1 MITSVKIKDNTKTPF
16 EYVSDIEA
24 FENGREFI
32 FKPGVNVIIGKNGSG
47 KSTLLNIISM
57 YALCDK
63 SMCSEMPDEAL
74 DFPPIFDDDDKVL
87 DGIDIS
93 SDYIG
98 KVFRLLPSTETN
110 RDSVLKNIS
119 NFDLYANSIQK
130 SYGEK
135 VVLSTVFDLS
145 RDEIVALT
153 DEDIS
158 LYIDKEL
165 ANKGIPIEAKNWNI
179 KNKKEVVYPRTGV
192 PVFMLKDIGIGFRT
206 IEGATEVAN
215 LLVKYN
221 AFKTESRYL
230 AGSYE
235 QFWIMKEGVCPAV
248 KGETGYSKEEFD
260 KIDEKNKN
268 PELTSINTFN
278 DTVKK
283 ANEIKDRVLKCVY
296 NIKQECSYNN
306 DLVGIF
312 ERYKDIAD
320 GDMEVAMN
328 FIKEAY
334 PFNEETE
341 SFIRKKFDMP
351 IPDESKEQ

>member
-1 MITSVKIKDNTKTPF
+1 MKT
-16 EYVSDIEA
+16 I
-24 FENGREFI
+24 
-32 FKPGVNVIIGKNGSG
+32 
-47 KSTLLNIISM
+47 
-57 YALCDK
+57 
-63 SMCSEMPDEAL
+63 
-74 DFPPIFDDDDKVL
+74 
-87 DGIDIS
+87 
-93 SDYIG
+93 
-98 KVFRLLPSTETN
+98 
-110 RDSVLKNIS
+110 
-119 NFDLYANSIQK
+119 
-130 SYGEK
+130 
-135 VVLSTVFDLS
+135 FDLS
-145 RDEIVALT
+145 RDEIVELT

-221 AFKTESRYL
+221 AFKTESRYM

-283 ANEIKDRVLKCVY
+283 ANEIKDRVLKYVY
-296 NIKQECSYNN
+296 NRKQERSYNN

>member
-1 MITSVKIKDNTKTPF
+1 MK
-16 EYVSDIEA
+16 
-24 FENGREFI
+24 
-32 FKPGVNVIIGKNGSG
+32 
-47 KSTLLNIISM
+47 
-57 YALCDK
+57 
-63 SMCSEMPDEAL
+63 
-74 DFPPIFDDDDKVL
+74 
-87 DGIDIS
+87 
-93 SDYIG
+93 
-98 KVFRLLPSTETN
+98 
-110 RDSVLKNIS
+110 
-119 NFDLYANSIQK
+119 
-130 SYGEK
+130 
-135 VVLSTVFDLS
+135 TVFDLS

-221 AFKTESRYL
+221 AFKTESRYM

-283 ANEIKDRVLKCVY
+283 ANEIKDRVLKYVY
-296 NIKQECSYNN
+296 NIKQERSYNN

-341 SFIRKKFDMP
+341 SFIRKSLTCLYRTNQK
-351 IPDESKEQ
+351 SSN

>member
-1 MITSVKIKDNTKTPF
+1 MK
-16 EYVSDIEA
+16 
-24 FENGREFI
+24 
-32 FKPGVNVIIGKNGSG
+32 
-47 KSTLLNIISM
+47 
-57 YALCDK
+57 
-63 SMCSEMPDEAL
+63 
-74 DFPPIFDDDDKVL
+74 
-87 DGIDIS
+87 
-93 SDYIG
+93 
-98 KVFRLLPSTETN
+98 
-110 RDSVLKNIS
+110 
-119 NFDLYANSIQK
+119 
-130 SYGEK
+130 
-135 VVLSTVFDLS
+135 TVFDLS
-145 RDEIVALT
+145 RDEITALT

-179 KNKKEVVYPRTGV
+179 KNKKEISYPKTGV
-192 PVFMLKDIGIGFRT
+192 PLFVLKDIGIGFRT

-248 KGETGYSKEEFD
+248 KGETGYSEEEFN
-260 KIDEKNKN
+260 KINEKNKN

-283 ANEIKDRVLKCVY
+283 ANEIKDRVLKYVY
-296 NIKQECSYNN
+296 NIKQERSYNN
-306 DLVGIF
+306 DMVGIF

>member
-1 MITSVKIKDNTKTPF
+1 MK
-16 EYVSDIEA
+16 
-24 FENGREFI
+24 
-32 FKPGVNVIIGKNGSG
+32 
-47 KSTLLNIISM
+47 
-57 YALCDK
+57 
-63 SMCSEMPDEAL
+63 
-74 DFPPIFDDDDKVL
+74 
-87 DGIDIS
+87 
-93 SDYIG
+93 
-98 KVFRLLPSTETN
+98 
-110 RDSVLKNIS
+110 
-119 NFDLYANSIQK
+119 
-130 SYGEK
+130 
-135 VVLSTVFDLS
+135 TVFDLS
-145 RDEIVALT
+145 RDEIVSLT
-153 DEDIS
+153 CKEIY

-165 ANKGIPIEAKNWNI
+165 AGKGIPIEAKNWNI
-179 KNKKEVVYPRTGV
+179 KNEKEVVYPRTGV

-215 LLVKYN
+215 LLVKYD

-248 KGETGYSKEEFD
+248 KGETGYSEEEFD

-268 PELTSINTFN
+268 PELTGINTFN

-283 ANEIKDRVLKCVY
+283 ANEIKDRVLKYVY
-296 NIKQECSYNN
+296 NIKQERSYNN
-306 DLVGIF
+306 DMVGIF

-351 IPDESKEQ
+351 MSDESKER

>member
-1 MITSVKIKDNTKTPF
+1 MK
-16 EYVSDIEA
+16 
-24 FENGREFI
+24 
-32 FKPGVNVIIGKNGSG
+32 
-47 KSTLLNIISM
+47 
-57 YALCDK
+57 
-63 SMCSEMPDEAL
+63 
-74 DFPPIFDDDDKVL
+74 
-87 DGIDIS
+87 
-93 SDYIG
+93 
-98 KVFRLLPSTETN
+98 
-110 RDSVLKNIS
+110 
-119 NFDLYANSIQK
+119 
-130 SYGEK
+130 
-135 VVLSTVFDLS
+135 TVFDLS

-296 NIKQECSYNN
+296 NIKQERSYNN

-341 SFIRKKFDMP
+341 SFIRKSLTCLYRTNQK
-351 IPDESKEQ
+351 SSN

>member
-1 MITSVKIKDNTKTPF
+1 MK
-16 EYVSDIEA
+16 
-24 FENGREFI
+24 
-32 FKPGVNVIIGKNGSG
+32 
-47 KSTLLNIISM
+47 
-57 YALCDK
+57 
-63 SMCSEMPDEAL
+63 
-74 DFPPIFDDDDKVL
+74 
-87 DGIDIS
+87 
-93 SDYIG
+93 
-98 KVFRLLPSTETN
+98 
-110 RDSVLKNIS
+110 
-119 NFDLYANSIQK
+119 
-130 SYGEK
+130 
-135 VVLSTVFDLS
+135 TVFDLS
-145 RDEIVALT
+145 RDEITALT

-179 KNKKEVVYPRTGV
+179 KNKKEISYPKTGV
-192 PVFMLKDIGIGFRT
+192 PLFVLKDIGIGFRT

-248 KGETGYSKEEFD
+248 KGETGYSEEEFN

-283 ANEIKDRVLKCVY
+283 ANEIKDRVLKYVY
-296 NIKQECSYNN
+296 NIKQERSYNN
-306 DLVGIF
+306 DMVGIF

-320 GDMEVAMN
+320 GDLEVAMN

-351 IPDESKEQ
+351 IPNELEKQ

>member
-1 MITSVKIKDNTKTPF
+1 MKT
-16 EYVSDIEA
+16 I
-24 FENGREFI
+24 
-32 FKPGVNVIIGKNGSG
+32 
-47 KSTLLNIISM
+47 
-57 YALCDK
+57 
-63 SMCSEMPDEAL
+63 
-74 DFPPIFDDDDKVL
+74 
-87 DGIDIS
+87 
-93 SDYIG
+93 
-98 KVFRLLPSTETN
+98 
-110 RDSVLKNIS
+110 
-119 NFDLYANSIQK
+119 
-130 SYGEK
+130 
-135 VVLSTVFDLS
+135 FDLS
-145 RDEIVALT
+145 RDEIVELT

-248 KGETGYSKEEFD
+248 KGETGYSKEEFG

-283 ANEIKDRVLKCVY
+283 ANEIKDRVLKYVY
-296 NIKQECSYNN
+296 NIKQERSYNN

>member
-1 MITSVKIKDNTKTPF
+1 MK
-16 EYVSDIEA
+16 
-24 FENGREFI
+24 
-32 FKPGVNVIIGKNGSG
+32 
-47 KSTLLNIISM
+47 
-57 YALCDK
+57 
-63 SMCSEMPDEAL
+63 
-74 DFPPIFDDDDKVL
+74 
-87 DGIDIS
+87 
-93 SDYIG
+93 
-98 KVFRLLPSTETN
+98 
-110 RDSVLKNIS
+110 
-119 NFDLYANSIQK
+119 
-130 SYGEK
+130 
-135 VVLSTVFDLS
+135 TVFDLS
-145 RDEIVALT
+145 RDEITALT

-179 KNKKEVVYPRTGV
+179 KNKKEISYPKTGV
-192 PVFMLKDIGIGFRT
+192 PLFVLKDIGIGFRT

-248 KGETGYSKEEFD
+248 KGETGYSEEEFN
-260 KIDEKNKN
+260 KINEKNKN

-283 ANEIKDRVLKCVY
+283 ANEIKDRVLKYVY
-296 NIKQECSYNN
+296 NIKQERSYNN

-351 IPDESKEQ
+351 MPDESKE

>member
-1 MITSVKIKDNTKTPF
+1 MKT
-16 EYVSDIEA
+16 I
-24 FENGREFI
+24 
-32 FKPGVNVIIGKNGSG
+32 
-47 KSTLLNIISM
+47 
-57 YALCDK
+57 
-63 SMCSEMPDEAL
+63 
-74 DFPPIFDDDDKVL
+74 
-87 DGIDIS
+87 
-93 SDYIG
+93 
-98 KVFRLLPSTETN
+98 
-110 RDSVLKNIS
+110 
-119 NFDLYANSIQK
+119 
-130 SYGEK
+130 
-135 VVLSTVFDLS
+135 FDLS
-145 RDEIVALT
+145 RDEIVELT
-153 DEDIS
+153 DKDIS

-230 AGSYE
+230 AGLYE

-283 ANEIKDRVLKCVY
+283 ANEIKDRVLKYVY
-296 NIKQECSYNN
+296 NIKQERSYNN

>member
-1 MITSVKIKDNTKTPF
+1 MKT
-16 EYVSDIEA
+16 I
-24 FENGREFI
+24 
-32 FKPGVNVIIGKNGSG
+32 
-47 KSTLLNIISM
+47 
-57 YALCDK
+57 
-63 SMCSEMPDEAL
+63 
-74 DFPPIFDDDDKVL
+74 
-87 DGIDIS
+87 
-93 SDYIG
+93 
-98 KVFRLLPSTETN
+98 
-110 RDSVLKNIS
+110 
-119 NFDLYANSIQK
+119 
-130 SYGEK
+130 
-135 VVLSTVFDLS
+135 FDLS
-145 RDEIVALT
+145 RDEIVELT

-192 PVFMLKDIGIGFRT
+192 PVFMLKDIGIGFKT

-221 AFKTESRYL
+221 AFKTESRYM

-248 KGETGYSKEEFD
+248 KRETGYSKEEFD

-268 PELTSINTFN
+268 SELTSINTFN

-283 ANEIKDRVLKCVY
+283 ANEIKDRVLKYVY
-296 NIKQECSYNN
+296 NIKQERSYNN

>member
-1 MITSVKIKDNTKTPF
+1 MK
-16 EYVSDIEA
+16 
-24 FENGREFI
+24 
-32 FKPGVNVIIGKNGSG
+32 
-47 KSTLLNIISM
+47 
-57 YALCDK
+57 
-63 SMCSEMPDEAL
+63 
-74 DFPPIFDDDDKVL
+74 
-87 DGIDIS
+87 
-93 SDYIG
+93 
-98 KVFRLLPSTETN
+98 
-110 RDSVLKNIS
+110 
-119 NFDLYANSIQK
+119 
-130 SYGEK
+130 
-135 VVLSTVFDLS
+135 TVFDLS

-153 DEDIS
+153 DEEIG

-179 KNKKEVVYPRTGV
+179 KNKKEISYPKTGV
-192 PVFMLKDIGIGFRT
+192 PLFVLKDIGIGFRT

-283 ANEIKDRVLKCVY
+283 ANEIKDRVLKYVY
-296 NIKQECSYNN
+296 NIKQERSYNN
-306 DLVGIF
+306 DMVGIF
-312 ERYKDIAD
+312 EKYKNIAD
-320 GDMEVAMN
+320 GDLEVAMN

-351 IPDESKEQ
+351 IPNELEKQ

>member
-1 MITSVKIKDNTKTPF
+1 MAALTT
-16 EYVSDIEA
+16 
-24 FENGREFI
+24 
-32 FKPGVNVIIGKNGSG
+32 
-47 KSTLLNIISM
+47 LNITEKNANNSLSVTVKVNITKEGVLTTTLSKEDV
-57 YALCDK
+57 DK
-63 SMCSEMPDEAL
+63 
-74 DFPPIFDDDDKVL
+74 IH
-87 DGIDIS
+87 
-93 SDYIG
+93 
-98 KVFRLLPSTETN
+98 
-110 RDSVLKNIS
+110 
-119 NFDLYANSIQK
+119 
-130 SYGEK
+130 SYG
-135 VVLSTVFDLS
+135 
-145 RDEIVALT
+145 
-153 DEDIS
+153 
-158 LYIDKEL
+158 
-165 ANKGIPIEAKNWNI
+165 I
-179 KNKKEVVYPRTGV
+179 K
-192 PVFMLKDIGIGFRT
+192 
-206 IEGATEVAN
+206 GATEVAN

-260 KIDEKNKN
+260 KINEKNKN

-296 NIKQECSYNN
+296 NIKQERSYNN

-328 FIKEAY
+328 FIKEDY

>member
-1 MITSVKIKDNTKTPF
+1 MK
-16 EYVSDIEA
+16 
-24 FENGREFI
+24 
-32 FKPGVNVIIGKNGSG
+32 
-47 KSTLLNIISM
+47 
-57 YALCDK
+57 
-63 SMCSEMPDEAL
+63 
-74 DFPPIFDDDDKVL
+74 
-87 DGIDIS
+87 
-93 SDYIG
+93 
-98 KVFRLLPSTETN
+98 
-110 RDSVLKNIS
+110 
-119 NFDLYANSIQK
+119 
-130 SYGEK
+130 
-135 VVLSTVFDLS
+135 TVFDLS

-179 KNKKEVVYPRTGV
+179 KNKKEISYPKTGV
-192 PVFMLKDIGIGFRT
+192 PLFVLRDIGIGFRT

-248 KGETGYSKEEFD
+248 KGETGYSEEEFN

-283 ANEIKDRVLKCVY
+283 ANEIKDRVLKYMY
-296 NIKQECSYNN
+296 NIKQERSYNN
-306 DLVGIF
+306 DMVGIF

-351 IPDESKEQ
+351 IPDESKEP

>member
-135 VVLSTVFDLS
+135 VVLSL
-145 RDEIVALT
+145 E
-153 DEDIS
+153 S
-158 LYIDKEL
+158 LFNLMFNQRIMRFQCKILQNTRKNQMRFGLKEL
-165 ANKGIPIEAKNWNI
+165 
-179 KNKKEVVYPRTGV
+179 T
-192 PVFMLKDIGIGFRT
+192 T
-206 IEGATEVAN
+206 
-215 LLVKYN
+215 
-221 AFKTESRYL
+221 
-230 AGSYE
+230 
-235 QFWIMKEGVCPAV
+235 C
-248 KGETGYSKEEFD
+248 
-260 KIDEKNKN
+260 
-268 PELTSINTFN
+268 
-278 DTVKK
+278 
-283 ANEIKDRVLKCVY
+283 
-296 NIKQECSYNN
+296 
-306 DLVGIF
+306 
-312 ERYKDIAD
+312 
-320 GDMEVAMN
+320 
-328 FIKEAY
+328 
-334 PFNEETE
+334 
-341 SFIRKKFDMP
+341 
-351 IPDESKEQ
+351 

>member
-1 MITSVKIKDNTKTPF
+1 MK
-16 EYVSDIEA
+16 
-24 FENGREFI
+24 
-32 FKPGVNVIIGKNGSG
+32 
-47 KSTLLNIISM
+47 
-57 YALCDK
+57 
-63 SMCSEMPDEAL
+63 
-74 DFPPIFDDDDKVL
+74 
-87 DGIDIS
+87 
-93 SDYIG
+93 
-98 KVFRLLPSTETN
+98 
-110 RDSVLKNIS
+110 
-119 NFDLYANSIQK
+119 
-130 SYGEK
+130 
-135 VVLSTVFDLS
+135 TVFDLS
-145 RDEIVALT
+145 RDEIVSLT
-153 DEDIS
+153 CKEIY

-165 ANKGIPIEAKNWNI
+165 AGKGIPIEAKNWNI

-283 ANEIKDRVLKCVY
+283 ANEIKDRVLKYVY
-296 NIKQECSYNN
+296 NIKQERSYNN

-312 ERYKDIAD
+312 EKYKDIAD